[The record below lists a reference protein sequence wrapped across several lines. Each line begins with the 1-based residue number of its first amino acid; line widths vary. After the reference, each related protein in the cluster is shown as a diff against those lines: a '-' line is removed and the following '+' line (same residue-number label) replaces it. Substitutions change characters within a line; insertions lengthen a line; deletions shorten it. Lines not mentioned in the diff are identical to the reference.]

1 MTIQEKLRELQEQRG
16 LTTAELADRA
26 NLPVDTINK
35 IRSGTTRSPNTDT
48 VLRLAAALGVTT
60 DELLGNDPLA
70 AEPKDGNVTPQLFIA
85 SLRAMAERYDRRLDE
100 ANRESRHWRRITTAM
115 LVFGSVILLTIIAL
129 LVIIY
134 WDLSHPTMGNIIYD
148 ASHGL
153 LG

>member
-1 MTIQEKLRELQEQRG
+1 MTIQDRLKELQKLQG
-16 LTTAELADRA
+16 LTTAELAERA

-35 IRSGTTRSPNTDT
+35 IRSGTTRNPNTDT

-70 AEPKDGNVTPQLFIA
+70 AEPTDGNVTPQLFIA
-85 SLRAMAERYDRRLDE
+85 SLRAMAERYDRRLD
-100 ANRESRHWRRITTAM
+100 AATRESRHWRHVTVVM
-115 LVFGSVILLTIIAL
+115 LCAGAVILLTIIAL

-134 WDLSHPTMGNIIYD
+134 WDLSHPTMGNIIYES
-148 ASHGL
+148 SHGL